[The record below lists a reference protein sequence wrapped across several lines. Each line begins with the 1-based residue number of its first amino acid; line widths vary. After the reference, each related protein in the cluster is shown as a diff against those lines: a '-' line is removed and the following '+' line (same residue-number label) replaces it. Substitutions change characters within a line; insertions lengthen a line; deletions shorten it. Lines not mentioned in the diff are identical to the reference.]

1 MPELPEVETVRLG
14 LNQVTLAQPIRG
26 GDVLLSRS
34 IAHPL
39 NVDEFLEGLK
49 QVTITDWQRRG
60 KYLLAKLAKSD
71 SQEISFTTKEENSG
85 VAASPCPRVPASI
98 AKRDAGWLGIHLR
111 MTGQLLWLNQEEPLS
126 KHTRV
131 RLFFPDNW
139 ELRFVDIRTF
149 GKMWWV
155 KPSQTP
161 ESIITGLQKLGP
173 EPFCDEFSVEYLL
186 RKLHN
191 RQRAIK
197 TALLDQSLVAGL
209 GNIYADE
216 ALFLSGIRP
225 ETLGKTLSPEQIAR
239 LHRAIIQVLQT
250 AIESGGT
257 TFSNFLNVL
266 GVNGNYKGIAWVYGR
281 TGEPCRVCST
291 PIQRVK
297 LAGRSSH
304 FCPNCQQLP

>member
-1 MPELPEVETVRLG
+1 VPELPEVETVRLG
-14 LNQVTLAQPIRG
+14 LNQVTLAQQIRG
-26 GDVLLSRS
+26 GDVLLSRT
-34 IAHPL
+34 IAHPF
-39 NVDEFLEGLK
+39 NVDEFVEGIK
-49 QVTITDWQRRG
+49 KVTITDWQRRG

-71 SQEISFTTKEENSG
+71 KS
-85 VAASPCPRVPASI
+85 
-98 AKRDAGWLGIHLR
+98 DAGWLGVHLR
-111 MTGQLLWLNQEEPLS
+111 MTGQLLWLNQEEPLQ

-155 KPSQTP
+155 TPSQTP

-173 EPFCDEFSVEYLL
+173 EPFSDEFSVEYLV
-186 RKLHN
+186 RKLHH
-191 RQRAIK
+191 RQRLIK
-197 TALLDQSLVAGL
+197 TTLLDQSLVAGL

-216 ALFLSGIRP
+216 ALFLSSIRP
-225 ETLGKTLSPEQIAR
+225 ETLCKALNREQIQG
-239 LHRAIIQVLQT
+239 LHGAIIQVLQT

-281 TGEPCRVCST
+281 AGKPCRVCST
-291 PIQRVK
+291 PIERLK

-304 FCPNCQQLP
+304 FCPNCQQ